1 MNFLK
6 ALASDYLRNLFQSVS
21 EATDRQLRN
30 STSGLRLLLLKTASG
45 QKSFA
50 YRGAKVWNDLD
61 NGVKVSSSFCSFR
74 RENKTQILSK

>member
-61 NGVKVSSSFCSFR
+61 SGVKASSSFCSFR